1 MKEVYILLLLLLLIG
16 KTSSQ
21 SIDTKILAAA
31 GGNENI
37 TGLTVS
43 WTLGETFIHEFSDN
57 AYKLSQGFHQGEL
70 SVPSGIKPISDDI
83 HIYSYPN
90 PVRDDLTIQIL
101 DPASGV
107 EWRAVVFNIQGK
119 ILYQTKTKQDIILID
134 FSEFAD
140 GQYIIRLANS
150 QQGYKTINLIK
161 QSGTHEKN

>member
-1 MKEVYILLLLLLLIG
+1 MKEIYILLLLLLLIG
-16 KTSSQ
+16 KASSQ

-31 GGNENI
+31 GGDENI
-37 TGLTVS
+37 TGYNVC

-57 AYKLSQGFHQGEL
+57 AYKLSQGFHQGDL
-70 SVPSGIKPISDDI
+70 SIPSGIEHISKDI

-90 PVRDDLTIQIL
+90 PVRDDLTIQL
-101 DPASGV
+101 MDPASEG

-140 GQYIIRLANS
+140 GQYIIRLSNR
-150 QQGYKTINLIK
+150 QQCYKTINLIK